1 MQAQTQFQ
9 GPGSCHDLAALLL
22 TEAVQHSLHTA
33 RLPVYV
39 LLLDAKSAFDKVVLE
54 CAVRNAY
61 LAGTRDQGLLYLN
74 SRLQNRRTYV
84 EWDKVLMGP
93 ICDSIGVEQGGVNS
107 DRLYKLCNNVQLQ
120 TAQLSQLGVV
130 MGAVIVSSIG
140 QADDTALVSNCLTK
154 LCGLLHL
161 AVQYCKNY
169 HVELVP
175 EKTKRLAFHP
185 SGKDHGLY
193 IQELLN
199 PRQLDG
205 HRINFSSSAEHVG
218 ILRSIEGNMPHVLS
232 RLSAHTRAI
241 GAILHTGMAGGHY
254 GNPAASMRLQR
265 LYGCPVLLSGLASLV
280 LNKAEMSVIHHHL
293 KVHLERIL
301 KLHKSTPE
309 CVVMFLAG
317 SLPASAL
324 LHLKMLGLLG
334 MIAHLGRDNI
344 LHQHGCQVLLSN
356 SPGKSWFSTLRS
368 ICKDYGLP
376 DPLLVLQSP
385 PSKDSWK
392 RMTKSKVIDF
402 WEVRYRAQATLLPS
416 LKYFNSNYMSLTS
429 PHPIFEAARS
439 PFEVRK
445 TIVVAKMLS
454 GRYRTDQ
461 LVRHW
466 SKTNPLG
473 LCLLPGCDGKS
484 LGTLE
489 HILLYCQALKETR
502 SHMMLHWFK
511 FLSDRPY
518 LFPLIVDL
526 TSNESNFMQLL
537 LDPSSI
543 PSVKTANILQ
553 PDCLKSCFYLSRTWV
568 YSHHQKRT
576 SLQKTWKLI

>member
-1 MQAQTQFQ
+1 
-9 GPGSCHDLAALLL
+9 
-22 TEAVQHSLHTA
+22 
-33 RLPVYV
+33 
-39 LLLDAKSAFDKVVLE
+39 
-54 CAVRNAY
+54 
-61 LAGTRDQGLLYLN
+61 
-74 SRLQNRRTYV
+74 
-84 EWDKVLMGP
+84 
-93 ICDSIGVEQGGVNS
+93 
-107 DRLYKLCNNVQLQ
+107 
-120 TAQLSQLGVV
+120 

-175 EKTKRLAFHP
+175 EKTKLLAFHP
-185 SGKDHGLY
+185 SGKNYGLY

-199 PRQLDG
+199 PLQLDG

-334 MIAHLGRDNI
+334 MIAHLVRDNI
-344 LHQHGCQVLLSN
+344 LH
-356 SPGKSWFSTLRS
+356 
-368 ICKDYGLP
+368 
-376 DPLLVLQSP
+376 
-385 PSKDSWK
+385 
-392 RMTKSKVIDF
+392 
-402 WEVRYRAQATLLPS
+402 
-416 LKYFNSNYMSLTS
+416 
-429 PHPIFEAARS
+429 
-439 PFEVRK
+439 
-445 TIVVAKMLS
+445 
-454 GRYRTDQ
+454 
-461 LVRHW
+461 
-466 SKTNPLG
+466 
-473 LCLLPGCDGKS
+473 
-484 LGTLE
+484 
-489 HILLYCQALKETR
+489 
-502 SHMMLHWFK
+502 
-511 FLSDRPY
+511 
-518 LFPLIVDL
+518 
-526 TSNESNFMQLL
+526 
-537 LDPSSI
+537 
-543 PSVKTANILQ
+543 
-553 PDCLKSCFYLSRTWV
+553 
-568 YSHHQKRT
+568 
-576 SLQKTWKLI
+576 